1 MNALEPQRFSLA
13 KITHLDHLSDKA
25 LMKNESQ
32 AALFG
37 KYPEKIPNMKEVYPT
52 CRPAALAYNAQRG
65 VRNHV
70 SGPPL
75 PIVSG
80 IFLPA
85 DHAMVGRGVN
95 IPNSARRTY
104 AVLNSRPPL
113 TGHRFHF
120 RNRKEASHGQQ

>member
-13 KITHLDHLSDKA
+13 KTTHLDHLSDKA
-25 LMKNESQ
+25 LMNNESQ

-65 VRNHV
+65 VRNHM
-70 SGPPL
+70 SGPRTRQTCGFF
-75 PIVSG
+75 V
-80 IFLPA
+80 PA
-85 DHAMVGRGVN
+85 DFSGREGREY
-95 IPNSARRTY
+95 PNSARRSH

-113 TGHRFHF
+113 TGQPVYF
-120 RNRKEASHGQQ
+120 RNHEEANHGH